1 MTLDYENQ
9 SGADGARRAAVVPP
23 EGPGSPEGD
32 ATAEGSG
39 PTVAP
44 AKPHERAL
52 GTVARLVKLVQ
63 SSDDKA
69 VEEAVLSLSRSRRWL
84 APLAMIVGAFLMLF
98 RGLKLLFTNWRLTL
112 VQVLPAMWI
121 WVAMLDI
128 KLHVLHGKQFHIV
141 RGPIL
146 IPLALAVTAL
156 TAGSFFLNAVFAFA
170 VTAPDTPRS
179 GPPSTRLG
187 AT

>member
-1 MTLDYENQ
+1 
-9 SGADGARRAAVVPP
+9 
-23 EGPGSPEGD
+23 
-32 ATAEGSG
+32 
-39 PTVAP
+39 
-44 AKPHERAL
+44 
-52 GTVARLVKLVQ
+52 
-63 SSDDKA
+63 
-69 VEEAVLSLSRSRRWL
+69 
-84 APLAMIVGAFLMLF
+84 MLF
-98 RGLKLLFTNWRLTL
+98 QGLKLLFTNWRLTL

-170 VTAPDTPRS
+170 MTAPGHARDP
-179 GPPSTRLG
+179 TRLPPG
-187 AT
+187 AEPPERRSWRGAWASASRSPTRR